1 MSVAL
6 PSLKDLSA
14 YVPKEMGVLFLPP
27 YPPQSPP
34 APSPP
39 PSLPPLPPG
48 PSPPPPPPPPPS
60 PPPLQ
65 PPPTPPPPSPP
76 PPSPPPPLSPG
87 LSYDPDVAYERVSDL
102 SEPLVCNVTSSETLY
117 QPQRGDF
124 KCPLTVAAYVKRE
137 CVDSSLNLDDSA

>member
-39 PSLPPLPPG
+39 PSLPPLPPL
-48 PSPPPPPPPPPS
+48 PA
-60 PPPLQ
+60 
-65 PPPTPPPPSPP
+65 PPPTHP
-76 PPSPPPPLSPG
+76 
-87 LSYDPDVAYERVSDL
+87 R
-102 SEPLVCNVTSSETLY
+102 
-117 QPQRGDF
+117 
-124 KCPLTVAAYVKRE
+124 
-137 CVDSSLNLDDSA
+137 SSLGSLTGERRLSRLAMVPGGGAW

>member
-1 MSVAL
+1 MALVAEGPL
-6 PSLKDLSA
+6 GVCA
-14 YVPKEMGVLFLPP
+14 KEMGVLFLPP
-27 YPPQSPP
+27 CLPQSPP

-39 PSLPPLPPG
+39 PSLPPLPP
-48 PSPPPPPPPPPS
+48 PS
-60 PPPLQ
+60 
-65 PPPTPPPPSPP
+65 

-124 KCPLTVAAYVKRE
+124 KCPLTVAAT
-137 CVDSSLNLDDSA
+137 